1 MCRQGEF
8 FKQSRGSSVD
18 DHFLYSH
25 DLTVCSMGDI
35 ERRNLMLV
43 TLSDL
48 RVNVVGETTQV
59 YLVRACYLDISA
71 NSLS

>member
-35 ERRNLMLV
+35 ERRNLLV
-43 TLSDL
+43 TLRDL

-59 YLVRACYLDISA
+59 YLVGACYLDISA

>member
-1 MCRQGEF
+1 MCWQGEF

-43 TLSDL
+43 TLRDL

-59 YLVRACYLDISA
+59 FLEGACYFYITPHSP
-71 NSLS
+71 S